1 LLKHA
6 PHPHR
11 PGYVLLL
18 TDLSSVY
25 LEVLTAPSVPSRIRE
40 VKRATPSSASGDSRG
55 KGKGK
60 NQSGVNSAARWLAE
74 LEEVGD
80 VIKESEMALKRIG
93 GVMDRWEEVQMEVRE
108 HDYHVSELL
117 DCGSIVIRA
126 SQTGPRRASR
136 TD

>member
-1 LLKHA
+1 M
-6 PHPHR
+6 
-11 PGYVLLL
+11 
-18 TDLSSVY
+18 Y

-55 KGKGK
+55 KGKSKGK
-60 NQSGVNSAARWLAE
+60 NQSGVISAARWLAE

-80 VIKESEMALKRIG
+80 VIKETEMALKRIG
-93 GVMDRWEEVQMEVRE
+93 EVMDRWEEVHMEVRE
-108 HDYHVSELL
+108 HDYHVSERL

-126 SQTGPRRASR
+126 SQTRPRRASR